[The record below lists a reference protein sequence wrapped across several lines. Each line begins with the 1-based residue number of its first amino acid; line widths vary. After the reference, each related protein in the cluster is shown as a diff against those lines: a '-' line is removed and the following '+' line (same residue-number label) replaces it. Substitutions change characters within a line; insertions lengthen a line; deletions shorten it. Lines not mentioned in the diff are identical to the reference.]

1 MNKLKYLLY
10 KLSGGFSPLPFY
22 LAVNIFNDCNRTC
35 AFCPYHSP
43 TLAKTP
49 HTNWV
54 NRQPKHLIY
63 SRFATFLGS
72 IGIIRHFI
80 KHIAIT
86 GKGEPMMHPHF
97 IKFCRLINSYHL
109 PFSITTNGDFLHK
122 FADKLSK
129 LEYLT
134 EVRVSIYDSGDIQK
148 WINAQMDAMYP
159 LSLFNQ
165 TGTHIDGLIDGYTV
179 YCEGNTEHTMPKD
192 FNTATSCKA
201 PFTFLTMNT
210 DGSIV
215 PCYSYHEVGNAFKD
229 SFWKIWQGKRMR
241 EFRIKALTRTAT
253 RCDCKNCGINL
264 AK

>member
-72 IGIIRHFI
+72 IGIMRYFI

-148 WINAQMDAMYP
+148 WINAQMNAMYP

-192 FNTATSCKA
+192 FNTVTSCKA